1 MPVIALVLLRGVS
14 TEQYDAV
21 RAETGWLEQTPEGG
35 LGHMTWWEGN
45 DCHNLDAWESEDA
58 FNQFGADRLGP
69 AMARAGVNVQ
79 PRSPST
85 TRMKSSPHTSC
96 A

>member
-1 MPVIALVLLRGVS
+1 MPVIAHVLLRGVS

-45 DCHNLDAWESEDA
+45 DCHNLDAGRARTPSTSLAPIDS
-58 FNQFGADRLGP
+58 DRRWREP
-69 AMARAGVNVQ
+69 ASMCS